1 MKKRN
6 LHRKRNPVYC
16 TLRRA
21 LILTLVVFFLPAAVF
36 GRTAR
41 AEEPSE
47 PEPAAVAEA
56 EETAVTEEK
65 EPAEEAASDRSDAAP
80 ASDSKSV
87 TLKVKMGDQ
96 VKTMELE
103 EYLWGV
109 VAAEMPAAFEQE
121 ALKAQAIAART
132 YTLYRME
139 NPSPNHTKADIC
151 TDSTCCQ
158 AWISYD
164 DRMEAWSGSK
174 GKEYAQK
181 ITTAIEETRGQVI
194 CYQDAPIMA
203 AFHAASA
210 GMTKGAEEVWG
221 KDVAYLQAVKSPETG
236 DQVPNYYSV
245 VTVTTAE
252 FKQKLVSRYPEAE
265 LGKTPEKWFGKVSYD
280 AGGLPVS
287 IQIGGQNVPTSVL
300 RSLFALRS
308 ASLTVECDGETV
320 TFYVTGYGHGVG
332 MSQYGA
338 NAMAKEGKSA
348 RAILE
353 HYYTGVEIRSMDR

>member
-109 VAAEMPAAFEQE
+109 VAAEMPAA
-121 ALKAQAIAART
+121 T
-132 YTLYRME
+132 
-139 NPSPNHTKADIC
+139 SC
-151 TDSTCCQ
+151 
-158 AWISYD
+158 
-164 DRMEAWSGSK
+164 
-174 GKEYAQK
+174 
-181 ITTAIEETRGQVI
+181 
-194 CYQDAPIMA
+194 
-203 AFHAASA
+203 
-210 GMTKGAEEVWG
+210 WG
-221 KDVAYLQAVKSPETG
+221 T
-236 DQVPNYYSV
+236 
-245 VTVTTAE
+245 
-252 FKQKLVSRYPEAE
+252 
-265 LGKTPEKWFGKVSYD
+265 
-280 AGGLPVS
+280 
-287 IQIGGQNVPTSVL
+287 
-300 RSLFALRS
+300 
-308 ASLTVECDGETV
+308 
-320 TFYVTGYGHGVG
+320 
-332 MSQYGA
+332 
-338 NAMAKEGKSA
+338 
-348 RAILE
+348 
-353 HYYTGVEIRSMDR
+353 